1 MNWPDGSWEIPLEEL
16 VPLFDERMYLAI
28 WGIPYGKANLR
39 DPAIA
44 ETLREAHQTL
54 ERMVRRHEVRVTLS
68 CRFLR
73 GVHRTEDGLDW
84 IDGYPL
90 AALECAVSA
99 DESRRAHGGSI
110 NEQSVSTEE
119 SSRAHGAGENEEGSG
134 VRNELRR
141 VCALPM
147 LRDAEGRCL
156 ADLLPANGTAW
167 RTAKDTAKGMN
178 DGTAET
184 TGKNGTAERTAEGV
198 FGMFAVV
205 VEPTLRHP
213 VGCDCP
219 ACGGLV
225 ERTIRLALAEAA
237 SEWFE
242 ARLTE
247 RHDGHSDFNQEAA
260 GPMTILKPAV
270 GYAACPDHSLKREIL
285 ALLGDTGITLTESC
299 AMIPD
304 ASICALV
311 FPLGSTGSPTV
322 PPLNINTAAST
333 PNAKSHTN
341 SYANAALVTT
351 DASTDIRAKNTFNTN
366 SVKATDANPNPK
378 YLSLPD
384 IRRIS
389 PETARKYAEAR
400 GFTEKE
406 AKQFLG
412 HLL

>member
-1 MNWPDGSWEIPLEEL
+1 MVGHPGNRAKTWTEEGKIRPEEVRTEGCRDEVRRGEDSKADRGWAGLNWPDGSWEIPLEEL

-90 AALECAVSA
+90 AALGCA
-99 DESRRAHGGSI
+99 
-110 NEQSVSTEE
+110 VSTEE
-119 SSRAHGAGENEEGSG
+119 SRYAHGAGENEEGSQG
-134 VRNELRR
+134 RNERPR

-167 RTAKDTAKGMN
+167 RTAKDIAKGMN

-198 FGMFAVV
+198 FGMFAVA

-260 GPMTILKPAV
+260 GLMTILKPAV

-311 FPLGSTGSPTV
+311 FPLGSTGSSTV
-322 PPLNINTAAST
+322 PSLNTI
-333 PNAKSHTN
+333 P
-341 SYANAALVTT
+341 
-351 DASTDIRAKNTFNTN
+351 D
-366 SVKATDANPNPK
+366 PK
-378 YLSLPD
+378 YLALPD

-389 PETARKYAEAR
+389 SETARRYAAAR